1 MSGVEGGQLQRAV
14 DLLRAYATVVFDLDG
29 TLVRLRVD
37 WGDAQADLGRITR
50 RFGKESAGRTI
61 WEMLREATGEEASA
75 LDQALR
81 TYEMEGGA
89 RAMRL
94 PIADVLSRLGE
105 GAVGVVTLNCHACAE
120 EALRSTGLSGFIG
133 AIVARGDT
141 TRLKPDPEPL
151 LVCIQELGGEPGN
164 AVFVGDRARDRETAE
179 AAGTAFLAVN
189 DLLREAT
196 RGES

>member
-1 MSGVEGGQLQRAV
+1 MKGVQLERALG
-14 DLLRAYATVVFDLDG
+14 LLRPYAPVVFDLDG
-29 TLVRLRVD
+29 TLVRLQVD
-37 WGDAQADLGRITR
+37 WGKARAALGRIAG
-50 RFGKESAGRTI
+50 RFGRDLAGRTV
-61 WEMLREATGEEASA
+61 WEMLREASGREAAA

-81 TYEMEGGA
+81 NYEIEGGA
-89 RAMRL
+89 RAVRL
-94 PIADVLSRLGE
+94 PIADVLPHLGE

-120 EALRSTGLSGFIG
+120 EALRSTGLSAFIG

-164 AVFVGDRARDRETAE
+164 AVFVGDRERDRETAE
-179 AAGTAFLAVN
+179 AAGTAFLAVH

-196 RGES
+196 RSK